1 MVEDNEGDILL
12 TCDALQGL
20 SFISYISVI
29 KNGNEVIS
37 FFENLKNPDDAPDL
51 VLLDIFLP
59 QISGHKVLEYLRQN
73 QTYKRIP
80 VMMLT
85 MSSAEKDILLSYKHY
100 ADYYITKPI
109 EVDEFVDAV
118 KLLKLT

>member
-20 SFISYISVI
+20 SFISSISVI

-59 QISGHKVLEYLRQN
+59 QISGV
-73 QTYKRIP
+73 
-80 VMMLT
+80 V
-85 MSSAEKDILLSYKHY
+85 ILFE
-100 ADYYITKPI
+100 PCR
-109 EVDEFVDAV
+109 FVFLFIFENR
-118 KLLKLT
+118 KI